1 MLNFDDMSYVEIVNT
16 INELLKKDKF
26 NFIYQN
32 KKTIKFILYLHPV
45 CGTTEITA
53 VLEDGS
59 NWNVGLAI
67 LDDVTKELQN
77 QKLM

>member
-1 MLNFDDMSYVEIVNT
+1 MLNFDDISYVEIVNT
-16 INELLKKDKF
+16 INELLKEDKF
-26 NFIYQN
+26 SFIYQN

-53 VLEDGS
+53 LLEDDS